1 MTPVPITVSM
11 YDTTPEASCDPSP
24 STLSDVLSHGNDSSS
39 SLETADE
46 SLESWT
52 AFKRQEEDELLY
64 QLDGTG
70 FDTVS
75 ATGRKF
81 LSLHWTASGLAQAG
95 DLKHDRGEYIRNL
108 NEEILKFECVS
119 DLTSAQGPGS
129 AGCCTEMTL
138 QTQRR
143 EKEAEFSHWLKN
155 NMPQKFGKNQVVT
168 EQVDAFLTSINKAYL
183 ESVTTDRSADE

>member
-1 MTPVPITVSM
+1 M

-24 STLSDVLSHGNDSSS
+24 STLSDVLSHSNNSSS

-52 AFKRQEEDELLY
+52 AFKQQEEDELLY

-75 ATGRKF
+75 ATGRTF
-81 LSLHWTASGLAQAG
+81 LSLLWTASGLAQAS
-95 DLKHDRGEYIRNL
+95 DLKHDRAKFIRSL
-108 NEEILKFECVS
+108 NQAILKFESVS
-119 DLTSAQGPGS
+119 RLTSAQGPGY
-129 AGCCTEMTL
+129 ADCCTRNTV
-138 QTQRR
+138 QAQRKER
-143 EKEAEFSHWLKN
+143 EAEFSHWLED
-155 NMPQKFGKNQVVT
+155 NMPQKFGKSQVVT
-168 EQVDAFLTSINKAYL
+168 EQVDAFLTSINQAYL